1 MKYEYSKVIQQ
12 NYGNGYEDV
21 SMYKT
26 NSTNTIKDKSELNC
40 YRNDLK
46 EYKLM
51 GYPTRVINRKTK
63 LKQMESFLYMNDKEF
78 QFFEA
83 SDSSEARHKVINS
96 FDLSFNPYIFKVL
109 ELSDDKF
116 TVCAKGIDF
125 LRLKKHFKFAYGGD
139 NTATFRK

>member
-40 YRNDLK
+40 FRNDLK

-51 GYPTRVINRKTK
+51 GYPTRVINRRTK
-63 LKQMESFLYMNDKEF
+63 L
-78 QFFEA
+78 
-83 SDSSEARHKVINS
+83 I
-96 FDLSFNPYIFKVL
+96 
-109 ELSDDKF
+109 
-116 TVCAKGIDF
+116 
-125 LRLKKHFKFAYGGD
+125 
-139 NTATFRK
+139 